1 VPWDSVLSVTRK
13 LDMSGSNPDNS
24 SSVPP
29 HLLAFTRGNLCL
41 QEFGQGGGVR
51 ALDRAIINFESALNL
66 APVNFSSRHH
76 GACALSEALRLR
88 YLENR
93 NGDDLLKALQFN
105 LEGLSA
111 VSPGDPMHT
120 ALSWFRSRLLNDR
133 FMRFGEERDLHD
145 AATYGFEALANTGD
159 EEPIRADRLYTVSTI
174 LLSRYRRDQ
183 DLNDHQEAI
192 RLAEQAIFCAQKH
205 KLIRTAAYMGAL
217 NIILNHL
224 GVLLQN
230 RFERTGD
237 VEDLDRSITCGQN
250 TLSGAD
256 QNHATYLSN
265 VGHALILRHK
275 IRDNMSDLER
285 AISLFR
291 KGIETCTIGERANLL
306 SGLGCALSSRFIA
319 TAQMSD
325 IDLAIEAL
333 DEAIRICPVTHV
345 DRGTYLNTLAN
356 LHIFKRQGDL
366 ITSAF
371 GEDKSKVLFDPSSI
385 ESGGGYDEHC
395 RAFEEAFDHV
405 ESAPHVRL
413 VAGENA
419 ILLHIVRANRII
431 KEASIDDMDL
441 CGEAICEA
449 YGPILILCER
459 AIALLSLLSPRT
471 LSRDSQQYKLSRLA
485 SVPAVA
491 ALVCIRAKLC
501 AAEAWE
507 LLEMGSSVMSG
518 LAIDSKT
525 DLTRLMEI
533 DPDLANEYR
542 ACKEIISLT
551 IPFRLLRNE
560 HSNTDISSIEEI
572 YPVANQDAHD
582 QSLRD
587 CETKIRS
594 ISGFESFQLPFSR
607 AETMLMAADGPI
619 VAIVAHKLC
628 GSAALIV
635 EKVGFS
641 FLPLPKLCLKDIEEN
656 VNRLLGRGAE
666 RLTSG
671 GLRTK
676 SKRNKGMLRVLR
688 WLWEAAVQPILE
700 RLGFLHQMH
709 CHHHKPLLWW
719 HSSGLVSQLPLH
731 AAGIYE
737 DGSKENAMNYVCSSY
752 TPTLKA
758 LRYARARQA
767 SSTATTKPEALVVAM
782 PETPDGKSRD
792 LKVNPEIRA
801 IREAIATTFA
811 VRIRIK
817 PSCKDVISRLES
829 ASIAHFACHG
839 VSDPK
844 DPSSSKLKLYDAAAD
859 RVDPLHIRDISH
871 LSYDKAQLAYLSA
884 CSTARNS
891 VLELSFESIH
901 IVNAFQLL
909 GFPHVIGTLWQ
920 ANDDAA
926 ALVARSFY
934 SELFTK
940 DRRDGSGFV
949 LRLTSQNVVRALYKA
964 ISDLQAEDIEDIL
977 TWVPFVHF
985 GA

>member
-1 VPWDSVLSVTRK
+1 
-13 LDMSGSNPDNS
+13 MSGSNPDDS
-24 SSVPP
+24 SSVLP
-29 HLLAFTRGNLCL
+29 HVLAFSLGNLSL
-41 QEFGQGGGVR
+41 HDFDQGGGVR
-51 ALDRAIINFESALNL
+51 ALDNAVINFESALNL

-88 YLENR
+88 YHENG

-120 ALSWFRSRLLNDR
+120 SLCWFRSRILNDK
-133 FMRFGEERDLHD
+133 FMCFGEEQDLRD
-145 AATYGFEALANTGD
+145 AAKYGFEALKDTGD
-159 EEPIRADRLYTVSTI
+159 EDPIRADRLYTVSGV

-183 DLNDHQEAI
+183 DLNDLEEAL
-192 RLAEQAIFCAQKH
+192 RLAEQAISCAQKH
-205 KLIRTAAYMGAL
+205 ELARTAAHMGST
-217 NIILNHL
+217 NILLNHL

-230 RFERTGD
+230 RFGRTGD
-237 VEDLDRSITCGQN
+237 VKDLDRSIECGQK

-275 IRDNMSDLER
+275 SRGDPSDLER

-291 KGIETCTIGERANLL
+291 QGIETCTIGEKANLL

-319 TAQMSD
+319 TAHMSD
-325 IDLAIEAL
+325 IELAIEAL
-333 DEAIRICPVTHV
+333 DEATRICPATHV
-345 DRGTYLNTLAN
+345 DRGIYLNTLAN
-356 LHIFKRQGDL
+356 LHTYKRQGGL

-371 GEDKSKVLFDPSSI
+371 GEDKSKVLFDPSSM
-385 ESGGGYDEHC
+385 ESDGGYDEHC
-395 RAFEEAFDHV
+395 RAFEAAFDHV

-419 ILLHIVRANRII
+419 ILLRIVRANRII
-431 KEASIDDMDL
+431 NQISINDADL
-441 CGEAICEA
+441 YNQAICEA
-449 YGPILILCER
+449 YGPIQILCEQ
-459 AIALLSLLSPRT
+459 AITLLSWLSPRT

-485 SVPAVA
+485 SLPAVA
-491 ALVCIRAKLC
+491 ALACIRAKSC

-507 LLEMGSSVMSG
+507 LLETGSSVMSG
-518 LAIDSKT
+518 LAMDSKN
-525 DLTRLMEI
+525 DLTQLTEI
-533 DPDLANEYR
+533 DPILAQQFHAIKDRFFRTTPLR
-542 ACKEIISLT
+542 AI
-551 IPFRLLRNE
+551 RNML
-560 HSNTDISSIEEI
+560 SSIDNSLLEQIEQIEQIEEL
-572 YPVANQDAHD
+572 YPIAMQDAED

-607 AETMLMAADGPI
+607 AENMRMAANGPI
-619 VAIVAHKLC
+619 VAILAHRLC

-635 EKVGFS
+635 REVGFS
-641 FLPLPKLCLKDIEEN
+641 FLPLPKLSLGDVEEN

-688 WLWEAAVQPILE
+688 WLWEAAVRPVLHSLE
-700 RLGFLHQMH
+700 FLDQKY
-709 CHHHKPLLWW
+709 CHNHKPLMWW
-719 HSSGLVSQLPLH
+719 HSSGLVGQLPLH

-767 SSTATTKPEALVVAM
+767 SSTTTTKPEALVVAM

-801 IREAIATTFA
+801 IREAIAAKFS
-811 VRIRIK
+811 VKIRIK

-829 ASIAHFACHG
+829 ASIAHFACHA

-859 RVDPLHIRDISH
+859 RVDPLNIRDISH
-871 LSYDKAQLAYLSA
+871 LSYEKAQLAYLSA

-934 SELFTK
+934 RELFRQDRK
-940 DRRDGSGFV
+940 DGAGSV

-964 ISDLQAEDIEDIL
+964 ISDLQAVDVEDVL